1 MAPGIP
7 TTELNEDMQNKT
19 IWWLIGVLILAITS
33 VNTLLALRSS
43 NEIAGIQKSLTNT
56 GEVMMLLDE
65 LYISVTLAESGQR
78 GYLLTDNERFL
89 APYQEQLQKVHTSI
103 NNARAISSEIQGQQY
118 RIEQLIDLVNQQ
130 FSELSRTVELAKKEK
145 DLLAVHEVK
154 VGNGVLSTQIGEA
167 YRKAMLAESDF
178 RESLYLDFA
187 IAQHRADNTLYLSSA
202 LTLVLLLAVFYLA
215 RLNLKNERRHRSQLE
230 AQNNTLAQKVEERTF
245 ALKIYADELARS
257 NRELEEFAF
266 VASHDLQEPLRKI
279 QAFGD
284 RLLNAQQQQLDETS
298 LDYLARMNKAAQ
310 RMSKLISDLLAFSRV
325 TTRGKEF
332 SSCDLNK
339 TLHQVV
345 DDLEISIED
354 SQAQLELDS
363 LPTIKA
369 DTTQM
374 HQLFQNLLSN
384 ALKFKAPDRPLMVK
398 VRCQQT
404 TGPTLPGEESGLIW
418 YRIEIHDT
426 GIGFE
431 QQYADKIFMPFQR
444 LHGRNSYEGT
454 GIGLAVCRRIV
465 ERHGGKIST
474 TSQPG
479 KGSTFSILLPQ
490 DSAMVTIEGN
500 K

>member
-1 MAPGIP
+1 
-7 TTELNEDMQNKT
+7 MQNKT
-19 IWWLIGVLILAITS
+19 IWWLIGGLILAITS

-103 NNARAISSEIQGQQY
+103 NNARAISSEIKGQQY
-118 RIEQLIDLVNQQ
+118 RIEALIDLVHQQ
-130 FSELSRTVELAKKEK
+130 FAELSRTVEMAKGEK

-154 VGNGVLSTQIGEA
+154 VGNDVLSTRIAEA
-167 YRKAMLAESDF
+167 YRQAMQAESEF
-178 RESLYLDFA
+178 RESLYLDFS
-187 IAQHRADNTLYLSSA
+187 IAQHRADNTFYLSSA
-202 LTLVLLLAVFYLA
+202 LTFALLIAVFYLT
-215 RLNLKNERRHRSQLE
+215 RMNLKNELRHRTELE
-230 AQNNTLAQKVEERTF
+230 AQNDTLAQKVEERTF
-245 ALKIYADELARS
+245 ALKIYADELSRS

-298 LDYLARMNKAAQ
+298 LDYLARINKAAQ
-310 RMSKLISDLLAFSRV
+310 RMSNLISDLLAFSRV

-339 TLHQVV
+339 TLALVL
-345 DDLEISIED
+345 DDLEISIEE
-354 SQAQLELDS
+354 SQAEVEQDS
-363 LPTIKA
+363 LPMIKA

-374 HQLFQNLLSN
+374 HQLLQNLLSN
-384 ALKFKAPDRPLMVK
+384 ALKFKAADQPLKVE

-404 TGPTLPGEESGLIW
+404 SGPALPGDESSLAW
-418 YRIEIHDT
+418 YRIDIRDT

-465 ERHGGKIST
+465 ERHGGKISA

-479 KGSTFSILLPQ
+479 KGSTFTILLPQ
-490 DSAMVTIEGN
+490 DSSMVTIEGQ